1 MENPEGATP
10 LDPDEM
16 LGLKFPH
23 ITTREELDQM
33 EHVNIQEG
41 LRWLHKT
48 KQSDILSDQFVRK
61 LHAKLFGKVWQWAGT
76 YRQTE
81 KNIGID
87 PVQIPQQLKLL
98 LDDVQFWLEHKT
110 YPPHELALRLHHRM
124 VKIHPF
130 PNGNGRHAR
139 ILADV
144 MLMQMLNQKP
154 ITWKGDYLNTK
165 SEIRDEYIQALR
177 LADQG
182 DYGRLLGLY
191 CGD

>member
-1 MENPEGATP
+1 MENPEGSTP

-16 LGLKFPH
+16 QGLKFPH

-33 EHVNIQEG
+33 EQVNIQEG
-41 LRWLHKT
+41 LQWLHKT
-48 KQSDILSDQFVRK
+48 KHRDILSDQFIRK

-76 YRQTE
+76 FRQTE
-81 KNIGID
+81 KNIGIE

-110 YPPHELALRLHHRM
+110 YPPLELALRLHHRM

-139 ILADV
+139 ILADA
-144 MLMQMLNQKP
+144 MLAQMLNQKP
-154 ITWKGDYLNTK
+154 IT
-165 SEIRDEYIQALR
+165 
-177 LADQG
+177 
-182 DYGRLLGLY
+182 
-191 CGD
+191 